1 MFHLGNSG
9 RAFLWSNRVE
19 IMATVYRKTVTKRLL
34 PEEGRQ
40 QLDNVGRLTECF
52 GLELRPTKTSR
63 KGA

>member
-1 MFHLGNSG
+1 
-9 RAFLWSNRVE
+9 
-19 IMATVYRKTVTKRLL
+19 MATVYRKTVTKRLL